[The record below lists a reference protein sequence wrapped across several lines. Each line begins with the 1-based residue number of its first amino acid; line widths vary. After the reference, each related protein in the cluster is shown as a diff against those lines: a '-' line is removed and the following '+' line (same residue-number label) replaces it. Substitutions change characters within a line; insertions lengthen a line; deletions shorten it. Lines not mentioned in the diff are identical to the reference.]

1 MSHHYAADYDKSI
14 PVIKMNKSVEQ
25 QRQENSTCILTSPR
39 YAVINMNQI
48 KHQVGLV
55 QADLHSLEHKIVA
68 PYYIFNIQM
77 RPGELSR
84 L

>member
-1 MSHHYAADYDKSI
+1 
-14 PVIKMNKSVEQ
+14 
-25 QRQENSTCILTSPR
+25 
-39 YAVINMNQI
+39 MNQI

-68 PYYIFNIQM
+68 PYYIFNTQM